1 MFFLGSISGITI
13 LQSLAPVSAKGIII
27 SYLVAAMRKVKLCIR
42 AICFLCVVHQVKVEV
57 AVPQILHPFS

>member
-13 LQSLAPVSAKGIII
+13 LQPLALVSANGIIVL
-27 SYLVAAMRKVKLCIR
+27 YLVAAVRTVKLCIR
-42 AICFLCVVHQVKVEV
+42 AICFLCVVHQLNVEV